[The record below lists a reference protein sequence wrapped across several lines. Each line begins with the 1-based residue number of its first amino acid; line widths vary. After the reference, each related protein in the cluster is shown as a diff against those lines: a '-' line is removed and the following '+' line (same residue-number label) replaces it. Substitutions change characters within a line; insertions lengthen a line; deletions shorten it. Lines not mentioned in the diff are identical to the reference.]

1 MRSLT
6 IDIFTSS
13 IEDQE
18 LSEYKVL
25 AALKNYSE
33 MLHKNILY
41 PALTEIM
48 EIFQVLVSILKQR
61 ENFRAMKSRRITSID
76 LENKK
81 FIYEDN
87 KEEIDIHNI
96 RKVFEFI
103 DWAMPKI
110 KEVLNEGTAIFDFV
124 ESQIKI
130 KEIGI
135 LPFYKDEGYF
145 IVPDHKQK
153 EIHVFRFQ
161 LSNIIN
167 SDIPFKTLKTSLV
180 ESHEEKK
187 ITSAPE
193 SIKLEL
199 IKKYPDLPNPA
210 TYKVSTELD
219 MPFNE
224 TILPV
229 AKRKMMRQLAA

>member
-1 MRSLT
+1 
-6 IDIFTSS
+6 
-13 IEDQE
+13 
-18 LSEYKVL
+18 
-25 AALKNYSE
+25 
-33 MLHKNILY
+33 
-41 PALTEIM
+41 
-48 EIFQVLVSILKQR
+48 
-61 ENFRAMKSRRITSID
+61 
-76 LENKK
+76 
-81 FIYEDN
+81 
-87 KEEIDIHNI
+87 
-96 RKVFEFI
+96 
-103 DWAMPKI
+103 
-110 KEVLNEGTAIFDFV
+110 
-124 ESQIKI
+124 
-130 KEIGI
+130 
-135 LPFYKDEGYF
+135 
-145 IVPDHKQK
+145 VPDHKQK
-153 EIHVFRFQ
+153 EIHVIRFQ